1 MALNSGAQVRHHRD
15 ILKSSIFSTHI
26 LNKAI
31 MTVHFSILAVHE
43 HAGLTT
49 ECMDAKKLD
58 VDVKVRKAHNF
69 WMGKC
74 TACCV
79 SIYRLLN
86 ARQMTQA
93 LSTLTLIFRTVID
106 CFVLSTSMPYLY
118 SIVHTE
124 EFVVVDVVD
133 RMDGLVMLSKMP

>member
-1 MALNSGAQVRHHRD
+1 
-15 ILKSSIFSTHI
+15 
-26 LNKAI
+26 

-58 VDVKVRKAHNF
+58 VDVKLRKAHNF

-106 CFVLSTSMPYLY
+106 CFVLSTSMPFCSLS
-118 SIVHTE
+118 SILMSSSSWMSLIEWMV
-124 EFVVVDVVD
+124 
-133 RMDGLVMLSKMP
+133 L